1 MPVAAPTAMHVS
13 AADLGGLGLMAVP
26 AVAAAAASVVTRTV
40 AQAKGAAATAEDD
53 TLVMEPYIETAL
65 CTSCDECTNL
75 NNRMFAYDANKQ
87 AVIKDPRAGTY
98 LQLVRAAELCPV
110 NIIHPGT
117 PLNPKEKGLEK
128 WIERARKF
136 N

>member
-1 MPVAAPTAMHVS
+1 M
-13 AADLGGLGLMAVP
+13 
-26 AVAAAAASVVTRTV
+26 TRTV